1 MEIFSSCL
9 QYDSSFFVA
18 GFFKILRG
26 ANECGIE
33 KRGVAGEP
41 EIKL

>member
-1 MEIFSSCL
+1 MAVKRLLLLYFD
-9 QYDSSFFVA
+9 YVA

-41 EIKL
+41 EIKK

>member
-1 MEIFSSCL
+1 MAVKRLLLLCFDC
-9 QYDSSFFVA
+9 VA

-41 EIKL
+41 EIKK

>member
-1 MEIFSSCL
+1 VIAVFMIFDC
-9 QYDSSFFVA
+9 FA

-26 ANECGIE
+26 SNECGIE